1 MHNKEPQMDTVKF
14 NAKLDKIFNLKESIQ
29 PEISDTRIED
39 SIESFRNNIKTRL
52 RGAKNSNGKAIVE
65 APIDAPYPDS
75 KIVAQTVGIQKTP
88 EDILNKLSELLGVSR
103 ETIVTTPKP
112 YPTGETGVFVK
123 VDHAK
128 HLNPNHV
135 SHGSGIPK
143 VSNENIGDIWPV
155 QGGFAFKNHN
165 NPWLANKL
173 ASVKETNVQ
182 VNPGQTKVAVMD
194 ERENPI
200 SVGTIKSQVIN
211 FGPKA
216 LSQIIS
222 NLSADMNVQDAN
234 GQPSSEYNQFVDSIK
249 QDGLELILKASA
261 ARGGVKVDPTGGSEK
276 VNNLTPAPGSDK
288 KVPGQELANL

>member
-1 MHNKEPQMDTVKF
+1 MPNKELPMDTVKF

-29 PEISDTRIED
+29 PQMTDDGD
-39 SIESFRNNIKTRL
+39 SIESFRNCIKTRL
-52 RGAKNSNGKAIVE
+52 RGTKNSNGKAIVE

-75 KIVAQTVGIQKTP
+75 KMVTQSVGVQNSP

-128 HLNPNHV
+128 HSDPNHI

-143 VSNENIGDIWPV
+143 TSSENIGDIWPT
-155 QGGFAFKNHN
+155 QGGFVFKSHN

-173 ASVKETNVQ
+173 ATVKFN
-182 VNPGQTKVAVMD
+182 GQTNPVQSDVAVMD

-200 SVGTIKSQVIN
+200 SVSTIKSQVMN
-211 FGPKA
+211 FGPQA
-216 LSQIIS
+216 LSQIIAKL
-222 NLSADMNVQDAN
+222 NPEMNKVDDN

-249 QDGLELILKASA
+249 QDGLGLILKSSASA
-261 ARGGVKVDPTGGSEK
+261 GGVKVGPTGGPEK
-276 VNNLTPAPGSDK
+276 ASSPTPAPGVDK
-288 KVPGQELANL
+288 KEPGQELANL